1 MGAARVESER
11 RINGCVGFNLRL
23 GLTELM
29 VQFNLVMPESD
40 LHRSDLKLYQTISAY
55 PSAAG
60 LSTGIPP
67 LLIAFILDV
76 SDLPSGQALLWSR
89 KNGKVSL
96 DAGLGVQGKGKEK
109 ETRLGIVLER
119 WTFRAT

>member
-1 MGAARVESER
+1 
-11 RINGCVGFNLRL
+11 
-23 GLTELM
+23 
-29 VQFNLVMPESD
+29 MPESD

-60 LSTGIPP
+60 PSTGIPP

-76 SDLPSGQALLWSR
+76 SDLPSGQALLWNR
-89 KNGKVSL
+89 KGGKVSL
-96 DAGLGVQGKGKEK
+96 DPGLGVQGKGKEK
-109 ETRLGIVLER
+109 ETRSGIVLER